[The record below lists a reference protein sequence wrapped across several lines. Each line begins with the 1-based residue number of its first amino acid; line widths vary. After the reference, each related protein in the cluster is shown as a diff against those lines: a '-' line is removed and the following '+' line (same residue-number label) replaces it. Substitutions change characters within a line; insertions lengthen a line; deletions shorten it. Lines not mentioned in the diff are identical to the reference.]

1 VVQCS
6 LLSIHQRGIKLTP
19 EKTTVYLIRHGQTAW
34 NRERRFQ
41 GQLDEPLDETGLQQA
56 EAVAQWIADQNIK
69 FDAMYSS
76 DSLRAAQTAQT
87 IADAIGMTLVKSTQL
102 REIHCGEWQ
111 GLIYDEIKE
120 KYADEYKEWR
130 SRPDG
135 TPPPGGET
143 IGAVQ
148 NRIVSFY
155 NQTIN
160 SSDKKIMI
168 VSHGMSL
175 VTLIA
180 AMKKQ
185 DLIETLHSHKVR
197 LSNTSVT
204 IVSYEHATD
213 EHTIETFSSM
223 EHWPES

>member
-1 VVQCS
+1 
-6 LLSIHQRGIKLTP
+6 LTP
-19 EKTTVYLIRHGQTAW
+19 EKTTIYLIRHGQTAW
-34 NRERRFQ
+34 NAEYRFQ
-41 GQLDEPLDETGLQQA
+41 GQLDVPLNKNGLQQA
-56 EAVAQWIADQNIK
+56 QAVARWISDQNIQV
-69 FDAMYSS
+69 DAMYSS
-76 DSLRAAQTAQT
+76 DSMRAAQTAQP
-87 IADAIGMTLVKSTQL
+87 IADAIGMKLVKSPQL

-111 GLIYDEIKE
+111 GLTYNDVKTE
-120 KYADEYKEWR
+120 YNDEYTEWR
-130 SRPDG
+130 SSPDG

-143 IGAVQ
+143 IGELQKRV
-148 NRIVSFY
+148 VSFY
-155 NQTIN
+155 NQVIN
-160 SSDKKIMI
+160 TPNKTIMI
-168 VSHGMSL
+168 VSHGMAL

-197 LSNTSVT
+197 LGNTSVT